1 MKLGVSVLVGVCLA
15 MFLAMFFRPPGGAVN
30 AQVAADPVFVGAGDI
45 ARCSSSG
52 DEATAKLLAGIS
64 GTVFTTGDNAY
75 PSGTTNDFDNCYDN
89 RKLNLETG
97 EYEIFSASR
106 PAWWG
111 QYKARTMPTPGN
123 HEYFTANASGYFGY
137 FGAVAGD
144 PSRGYYSY
152 DLGDWHMVAL
162 NSMCDKVGGC
172 EASDPMVDWLKRD
185 LAANPNSCTL
195 AYFHHPVF
203 SSGSVH
209 NGIDTKMKPSWEAL
223 YAAGADVVVNGHSHN
238 YERFAPQTSNGI
250 ADPDLGIRQFI
261 VGTGG
266 GAFHDFGTIQP
277 NSEVRNS
284 GTFGVLK
291 LTLHASSYDWEFKP
305 VAGKTFTDSG
315 SGQCHDAPTNSDTT
329 APVVQPPQQA
339 FPTGATLGTSTI
351 PTKLTWSATD
361 EGGSIA
367 SYQLQ
372 RSTNGGSFTNVSL
385 ASATSTTK
393 TLQLSPGSTYQ
404 FRVRATDSAGNSS
417 DWATGPAFLVDAQQ
431 ENSDAIVQTGS
442 WTQQAL
448 TSAYGGGVEYAK
460 AKGSAAQFTFT
471 GHDVAWVTT
480 KAPDRG
486 KATVSVDGVVVKTVD
501 LYASTAQ
508 FKKMV
513 FSQSNLDPT
522 VSHTIAVQV
531 LGTKNSAS
539 SDTRVDIDAFVV
551 LR

>member
-1 MKLGVSVLVGVCLA
+1 MKLGVSVLTGVGLA
-15 MFLAMFFRPPGGAVN
+15 VFLAMFFRPPGGEAI
-30 AQVAADPVFVGAGDI
+30 AQSATDPVFVGAGDI
-45 ARCSSSG
+45 ARCSSLG
-52 DEATAKLLAGIS
+52 DESTAKLLAGIS
-64 GTVFTTGDNAY
+64 GTVYTTGDNAY
-75 PSGTTNDFDNCYDN
+75 PSGTTNEFNNCYN
-89 RKLNLETG
+89 P
-97 EYEIFSASR
+97 S
-106 PAWWG
+106 WG

-137 FGAVAGD
+137 FGTVAGD

-152 DLGDWHMVAL
+152 DLGDWHVVAL
-162 NSMCDKVGGC
+162 NS
-172 EASDPMVDWLKRD
+172 ATSTAAIATMVEWLKQD
-185 LAANPNSCTL
+185 LDANPTSCTL

-209 NGIDTKMKPSWEAL
+209 NGIDPTMKPSWEAL

-238 YERFAPQTSNGI
+238 YERFAPQTPTGVE
-250 ADPDLGIRQFI
+250 DPERGIREFI

-266 GAFHDFGTIQP
+266 GAFHSFGTIQP

-291 LTLHASSYDWEFKP
+291 LTLHPSSYDWKFVP

-315 SGQCHDAPTNSDTT
+315 SRQCHDAPTNSDTT
-329 APVVQPPQQA
+329 APVVQPPRQA
-339 FPTGATLGTSTI
+339 FPTGATLGTTTI

-361 EGGSIA
+361 EDGSIA

-372 RSTNGGSFTNVSL
+372 RSSNGGSSWTNVSL

-393 TLQLSPGSTYQ
+393 TLQLSPGGTYQ

-417 DWATGPAFLVDAQQ
+417 DWALGTAFLVDAQQ

-522 VSHTIAVQV
+522 PAVSHTIEVQV
-531 LGTKNSAS
+531 LGTKNSSS
-539 SDTRVDIDAFVV
+539 SDTRVDIDAFAV

>member
-1 MKLGVSVLVGVCLA
+1 MKLGVSILVGVCLA
-15 MFLAMFFRPPGGAVN
+15 IFLAVIFRPAGGEVN

-45 ARCSSSG
+45 AHRDRSG
-52 DEATAKLLAGIS
+52 DEATAKLLDGIP

-75 PSGTTNDFDNCYDN
+75 QSGT
-89 RKLNLETG
+89 
-97 EYEIFSASR
+97 ASEFANYYG
-106 PAWWG
+106 PTWG
-111 QYKARTMPTPGN
+111 RHKARTKPTPGN
-123 HEYFTANASGYFGY
+123 HEYFTADASGYFGY
-137 FGAVAGD
+137 FGTAAGD
-144 PSRGYYSY
+144 PSKGYYSY
-152 DLGDWHMVAL
+152 DLGDWHIIAL
-162 NSMCDKVGGC
+162 NS
-172 EASDPMVDWLKRD
+172 AISTTSTTPMVEWLKQD
-185 LAANPNSCTL
+185 LTANHEACTL

-209 NGIDTKMKPSWEAL
+209 NGIDPKMKPSWEAL

-238 YERFAPQTSNGI
+238 YERFAPQTPNGVS
-250 ADPDLGIRQFI
+250 DPERGIRQFI

-266 GAFHDFGTIQP
+266 GAFHAFGTIQP
-277 NSEVRNS
+277 NSQVRIEQK
-284 GTFGVLK
+284 FGVLK
-291 LTLHASSYDWEFKP
+291 LTLHPSSYDWGFIRTPAQGEP
-305 VAGKTFTDSG
+305 ATGVLIDSG

-351 PTKLTWSATD
+351 PTKLIWSATD

-404 FRVRATDSAGNSS
+404 FRVSATDSAGNSS

-431 ENSDAIVQTGS
+431 ENSGAIVQTGS

-480 KAPDRG
+480 KAPNRG

-508 FKKMV
+508 FKQMV

>member
-1 MKLGVSVLVGVCLA
+1 VPAQNETKGV
-15 MFLAMFFRPPGGAVN
+15 
-30 AQVAADPVFVGAGDI
+30 
-45 ARCSSSG
+45 
-52 DEATAKLLAGIS
+52 
-64 GTVFTTGDNAY
+64 
-75 PSGTTNDFDNCYDN
+75 
-89 RKLNLETG
+89 
-97 EYEIFSASR
+97 
-106 PAWWG
+106 
-111 QYKARTMPTPGN
+111 
-123 HEYFTANASGYFGY
+123 
-137 FGAVAGD
+137 
-144 PSRGYYSY
+144 
-152 DLGDWHMVAL
+152 
-162 NSMCDKVGGC
+162 
-172 EASDPMVDWLKRD
+172 
-185 LAANPNSCTL
+185 
-195 AYFHHPVF
+195 
-203 SSGSVH
+203 
-209 NGIDTKMKPSWEAL
+209 
-223 YAAGADVVVNGHSHN
+223 
-238 YERFAPQTSNGI
+238 
-250 ADPDLGIRQFI
+250 
-261 VGTGG
+261 
-266 GAFHDFGTIQP
+266 TI
-277 NSEVRNS
+277 
-284 GTFGVLK
+284 
-291 LTLHASSYDWEFKP
+291 
-305 VAGKTFTDSG
+305 DSG
-315 SGQCHDAPTNSDTT
+315 SGQCHGGPTNPNPT
-329 APVVQPPQQA
+329 APLVQPPDEEI
-339 FPTGATLGTSTI
+339 PNGGTLGTTTI
-351 PTKLTWSATD
+351 PTKLSWSATD

-417 DWATGPAFLVDAQQ
+417 DWATGPAFLIDAQQ
-431 ENSDAIVQTGS
+431 ENSGAIVQTGS

-486 KATVSVDGVVVKTVD
+486 KATVSVDGVAVKTVD